1 MSARV
6 CAAVGGLILA
16 TSGVARA
23 EPQSSGAVSPE
34 LQRATSE
41 SAPSR
46 RAQPWR
52 KARAAPPSETSA
64 VAVPAPLEP
73 EPAPHTRQGFFSRFG
88 VGLGVFT
95 ASAGAPEDRRSYVG
109 LPLSFEAY
117 FGGTLTPWLAL
128 GGGYLRD
135 EILALSSSDAVR
147 DGDEPQ
153 LDDTSFCLEA
163 LSVLI
168 SAYPHPRSP
177 FYGTLTVGVGR
188 LYPRGPD
195 DSLRAPLFLPPF
207 PIPGT
212 DPGGV
217 VFSLGGGYDTWLDEE
232 WAVSVSA
239 RVLLAPL
246 GVTENGRD
254 IDVTV
259 FTPSVLVG
267 LAHL

>member
-6 CAAVGGLILA
+6 RAVVSGLILA

-23 EPQSSGAVSPE
+23 EPRSVRVESPE

-41 SAPSR
+41 PAPSR
-46 RAQPWR
+46 RPQPWR
-52 KARAAPPSETSA
+52 KARAAPPSEAPAT
-64 VAVPAPLEP
+64 VVPTPP
-73 EPAPHTRQGFFSRFG
+73 EPSPSPRSRQGFFARFG
-88 VGLGVFT
+88 VGLGLFT

-109 LPLSFEAY
+109 LPLTFEAY

-128 GGGYLRD
+128 GGGYLRH
-135 EILALSSSDAVR
+135 EILALSSTDAVR
-147 DGDEPQ
+147 DGDEPV
-153 LDDTSFCLEA
+153 LDDISFCLEA
-163 LSVLI
+163 LSVMV

-188 LYPRGPD
+188 LYPRGPN

-207 PIPGT
+207 PIPGGE
-212 DPGGV
+212 PGGV
-217 VFSLGGGYDTWLDEE
+217 VFSLGGGYDTWLEDD
-232 WAVSVSA
+232 WAVTLSA

-246 GVTENGRD
+246 DVTENGRD
-254 IDVTV
+254 VGVTV
-259 FTPSVLVG
+259 LTPSVLVG